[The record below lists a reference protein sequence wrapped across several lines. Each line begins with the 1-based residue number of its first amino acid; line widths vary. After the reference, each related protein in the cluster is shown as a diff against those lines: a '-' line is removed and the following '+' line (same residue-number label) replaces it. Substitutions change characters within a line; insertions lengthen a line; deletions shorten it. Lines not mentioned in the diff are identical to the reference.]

1 MKKVGSFAA
10 ESQGFY
16 RFLWEIVTLQAW
28 SKSDS
33 FLSQENHF
41 KKQLA
46 LFNRWTI
53 LWPKSIKIVHLV
65 FYESFNRWQNKYSD
79 RFLLEKRREEKRRN
93 GSLVLFDIFEIFH
106 SQLIT
111 KWRHCYLQKTYL
123 WLSAVLLEMSL
134 SQKLHKITSKPC
146 HRSLLSE
153 KVTMKAFCSPSCWLV
168 WK

>member
-10 ESQGFY
+10 ESQGFYRFLWEIVTLQAWSKSDSFLSQENHFKKQLALFNRWTILWPKSIKIVHLVFYESFY

-79 RFLLEKRREEKRRN
+79 RFLLEKRREAM
-93 GSLVLFDIFEIFH
+93 DH
-106 SQLIT
+106 WCCLI
-111 KWRHCYLQKTYL
+111 YLRFSIAS
-123 WLSAVLLEMSL
+123 W
-134 SQKLHKITSKPC
+134 
-146 HRSLLSE
+146 
-153 KVTMKAFCSPSCWLV
+153 
-168 WK
+168 

>member
-16 RFLWEIVTLQAW
+16 RFLWEIVTLQEW
-28 SKSDS
+28 SKSES

-79 RFLLEKRREEKRRN
+79 RFLLEKRREAMDHWCCLIYLRFSIASWQQNGDIVTFKKHIYGFLQFFLKCLYPKSCTNLPQNHVIDHCCLKRWPWKH
-93 GSLVLFDIFEIFH
+93 SVHHLVD
-106 SQLIT
+106 
-111 KWRHCYLQKTYL
+111 
-123 WLSAVLLEMSL
+123 
-134 SQKLHKITSKPC
+134 
-146 HRSLLSE
+146 
-153 KVTMKAFCSPSCWLV
+153 
-168 WK
+168 